1 MSKSKQFH
9 TSMFGFNKKD
19 MNSFIEKMLR
29 EFDDKLRE
37 KDIEMN
43 MMKDQQKETKA
54 RIDDFISNMGQS
66 PEDKNKNSQLLLQA
80 QEKAEAVLQEVRE
93 SILGEREK
101 IQMALDAEKERHA
114 EEIREL
120 RKHLDEKLEAQNL
133 RAIEESRNSSRDDL
147 RDSNRNDLRDSSRDD
162 FSDDIS
168 VNSNNY
174 KKEEFQKP
182 FEIEKERLIDER
194 KEEIQKIIE
203 VEKERLLQEKKV
215 ELLKA
220 FAAEKERIMDE
231 RLEFRRDFEA
241 EKIRLMEERR
251 ELQNT
256 IESEKEKL
264 IDIKREFRT
273 LKEGVSS
280 TLRKYDIETI

>member
-1 MSKSKQFH
+1 
-9 TSMFGFNKKD
+9 MFGFNKKD

-66 PEDKNKNSQLLLQA
+66 PEDKNKNSQFLLQA

-133 RAIEESRNSSRDDL
+133 RAIEESRN
-147 RDSNRNDLRDSSRDD
+147 SSRDD